1 MLDVSVAYNRYKFL
15 GYEFLTWLWFAIEN
29 HPNDL
34 TNGDAMTAV
43 ITVGNKIIIENH
55 QENRMETL
63 SIKGDHANFDEGL
76 LALKKGAMVTE
87 LHLLFQEDQNTWQ
100 VTIKG
105 ENINLLSIKHPET
118 GSIETADDTEGFVLE
133 KIYHYQKLMTYMDAF
148 FNRFIHL
155 RLSDQWTNTIVPQ
168 IKKWINTSS
177 K

>member
-15 GYEFLTWLWFAIEN
+15 GYEFLTWLWFVIEN
-29 HPNDL
+29 HPDDL
-34 TNGDAMTAV
+34 TVGEEAAD
-43 ITVGNKIIIENH
+43 ITIGNKIIIENH
-55 QENRMETL
+55 QDNRMETL

-87 LHLLFQEDQNTWQ
+87 LHLLFQEDQNIWQ

-118 GSIETADDTEGFVLE
+118 GSVETSDDTEGFVLE
-133 KIYHYQKLMTYMDAF
+133 KIYHYQKIMTYMDSF
-148 FNRFIHL
+148 YNKFIHL
-155 RLSDQWTNTIVPQ
+155 RLSDQWINTIVPR
-168 IKKWINTSS
+168 IKKWIGASS